1 MSQSKHSR
9 VTINMSAQIAEY
21 IAQLERTGLYGVGV
35 EAVVCE
41 LVLEGLRKAAERKF
55 ITLTTR

>member
-1 MSQSKHSR
+1 MSVPKNR
-9 VTINMSAQIAEY
+9 ITINMSAQIAQY

-55 ITLTTR
+55 ITLTSK